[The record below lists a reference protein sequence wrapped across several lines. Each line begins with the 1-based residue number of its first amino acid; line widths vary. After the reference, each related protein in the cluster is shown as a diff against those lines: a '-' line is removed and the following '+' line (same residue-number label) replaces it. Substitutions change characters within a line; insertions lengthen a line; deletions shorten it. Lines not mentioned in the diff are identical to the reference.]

1 MPNFLMCYETDDSSV
16 LASDPYLHAV
26 NHPSSWIKEVIGH
39 SKNIVRGIY
48 ALVSSVGEKPPTE
61 APYIVVLKFNAKLK
75 GVLIE
80 SGNLL
85 IRYDDGKA
93 FFRGK
98 SCEFW
103 KLFAY
108 NTTQTGGPVVLCHFV
123 GECSNS
129 LDPYLYFIT
138 RF

>member
-1 MPNFLMCYETDDSSV
+1 MCYETDDSSV

-26 NHPSSWIKEVIGH
+26 NHPSSCIKEVIGH

-48 ALVSSVGEKPPTE
+48 ALVSSVGEKPPT
-61 APYIVVLKFNAKLK
+61 

-85 IRYDDGKA
+85 IRHDDGKA

-98 SCEFW
+98 SCEF
-103 KLFAY
+103 
-108 NTTQTGGPVVLCHFV
+108 
-123 GECSNS
+123 
-129 LDPYLYFIT
+129 
-138 RF
+138 